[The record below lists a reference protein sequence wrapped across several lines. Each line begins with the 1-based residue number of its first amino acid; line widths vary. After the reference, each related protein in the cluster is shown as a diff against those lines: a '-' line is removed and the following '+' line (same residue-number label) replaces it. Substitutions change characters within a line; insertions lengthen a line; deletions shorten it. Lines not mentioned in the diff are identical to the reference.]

1 MWLFFLLVFL
11 ARGLCSAALPS
22 FTIDLHTIDIL
33 RYPYVEMTFSIVD
46 PKGRSVVN
54 LSSRNFIVQENL
66 RNARIEEV
74 TMDQTPL
81 SVVLLL
87 DRSGSMYDAL
97 EHMKMAAS
105 KFVQLLEPQ
114 DKTMII
120 DFSDEPKILCPFT
133 NEKMKLEACL
143 RTLKAWGPTALYDSI
158 YRSVLEVS
166 EQDGRRVVVVLTD
179 GTDQNE
185 QRTAHLSRHSLK
197 EVIKRAKKEKVPLFT
212 IGLGRFVSKPELEA
226 MAKHTGGASFFAPTA
241 AQLQALYVIVAR
253 NLKSRVRLVYRT
265 PEQRRDGKWR
275 EIALRCQFGGAP
287 AGLAEQKYRA
297 PGRYVLET
305 AGQGWHHMKE
315 DELSKA
321 LPKVVLRDH
330 RLRQLK
336 EGEPKDLH
344 EWLRNVYWRGEGER
358 PPAGPAPPPATA
370 KPTVKPTSPPVT
382 PKPPPPG
389 LPRNPL
395 APPNATPITDGPP
408 PVTGPPPTD
417 MPLDLDDDDDDEPL
431 DIDDL

>member
-1 MWLFFLLVFL
+1 MCHILLLVL
-11 ARGLCSAALPS
+11 WTQGLYCADLPS
-22 FTIDLHTIDIL
+22 FKIDLHTIDVL
-33 RYPYVEMTFSIVD
+33 RFPFVEMTFSIVD
-46 PKGRSVVN
+46 PKGRSVVD
-54 LSSRNFIVQENL
+54 LSSRNFALQENL
-66 RNARIEEV
+66 RNARVEEV

-87 DRSGSMYDAL
+87 DRSGSMYDAV
-97 EHMKMAAS
+97 EHLKMAAR

-114 DKTMII
+114 DQVMLI

-133 NEKMKLEACL
+133 NERMKLEACL
-143 RTLKAWGPTALYDSI
+143 RTLRAWGPTALYDSI

-166 EQDGRRVVVVLTD
+166 EKDGRRVVVVLTD

-185 QRTAHLSRHSLK
+185 QRTAHLSRHTLK
-197 EVIKRAKKEKVPLFT
+197 DCIKRAKKEKVPLFT

-241 AQLQALYVIVAR
+241 AQLEALYIIVAR
-253 NLKSRVRLVYRT
+253 NLKSRVRLIYRS

-275 EIALRCQFGGAP
+275 EISLRCQVSGAP

-305 AGQGWHHMKE
+305 AGQGWEHMKE
-315 DELSKA
+315 DELSRA

-330 RLRQLK
+330 KLRQLK
-336 EGEPKDLH
+336 EGEPKDLY
-344 EWLRNVYWRGEGER
+344 EYLRGIYWRGEGER
-358 PPAGPAPPPATA
+358 PKEVVVAPTKAVTPKPSPAG
-370 KPTVKPTSPPVT
+370 PPVT
-382 PKPPPPG
+382 PQAPPPG
-389 LPRNPL
+389 LPRNPTT
-395 APPNATPITDGPP
+395 PPG
-408 PVTGPPPTD
+408 VVKPPTVKPTAAPTD
-417 MPLDLDDDDDDEPL
+417 VPLDADDDDEPL

>member
-1 MWLFFLLVFL
+1 MWFILFL
-11 ARGLCSAALPS
+11 AFLGQGLCHADLPK
-22 FTIDLHTIDIL
+22 FTIDLHTIDVL
-33 RYPYVEMTFSIVD
+33 RFPYVEMTFSIVD
-46 PKGRSVVN
+46 PKGRAVVD
-54 LSSRNFIVQENL
+54 LSSRNFALQENL
-66 RNARIEEV
+66 RRARIEEV

-87 DRSGSMYDAL
+87 DRSGSMYDAI
-97 EHMKMAAS
+97 EHLKMAAR

-114 DKTMII
+114 DQVMLI

-133 NEKMKLEACL
+133 NERMKLEACL
-143 RTLKAWGPTALYDSI
+143 RTLRAWGPTALYDSI

-166 EQDGRRVVVVLTD
+166 EKDGRRVVVVLTD

-185 QRTAHLSRHSLK
+185 QRTAHLSRHTLK
-197 EVIKRAKKEKVPLFT
+197 ECIQRAKKEKVPLFT
-212 IGLGRFVSKPELEA
+212 IGLGRFVSKPELES

-241 AQLQALYVIVAR
+241 AQLQALYIIVAR
-253 NLKSRVRLVYRT
+253 NLKSRVRLVYRS

-275 EIALRCQFGGAP
+275 EIALRCQVGGAP
-287 AGLAEQKYRA
+287 AGLAEEKYRA

-315 DELSKA
+315 DELSRA

-330 RLRQLK
+330 KLRQLK

-344 EWLRNVYWRGEGER
+344 DWLRTIYWRGEGE
-358 PPAGPAPPPATA
+358 PPKELG
-370 KPTVKPTSPPVT
+370 VKPTKVAPTPKATPVGPPVT

-389 LPRNPL
+389 LPRNPTT
-395 APPNATPITDGPP
+395 PPGVVKPTAKPP
-408 PVTGPPPTD
+408 TAPPTD
-417 MPLDLDDDDDDEPL
+417 LPLDLDDDDEPL